1 MTRTVAFAFAASLC
15 LVPSAFAQTTA
26 VVIDDDAPPAWSG
39 STYRPPM
46 GGYGAVVQPGP
57 GFYNGPSLIGPE
69 LYGPKQVPPYF
80 MPQSGIDWAS
90 RLTFGG
96 SGF

>member
-1 MTRTVAFAFAASLC
+1 MTRIVALAFAASLC
-15 LVPSAFAQTTA
+15 LVPPTLAQSQGLIIDHGARPGWSSSA
-26 VVIDDDAPPAWSG
+26 
-39 STYRPPM
+39 YHPPM

-57 GFYNGPSLIGPE
+57 GFYNGPSLIGPD

-80 MPQSGIDWAS
+80 MPQTGIDWAS